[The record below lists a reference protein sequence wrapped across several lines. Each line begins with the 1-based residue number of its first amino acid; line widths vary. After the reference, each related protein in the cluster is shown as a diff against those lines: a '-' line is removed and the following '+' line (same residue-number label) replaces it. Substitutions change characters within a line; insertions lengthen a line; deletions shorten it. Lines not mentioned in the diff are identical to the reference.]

1 MLKYVPDV
9 LTKRSAC
16 RTFAPAKPES
26 QPLCLRLSAR
36 KIRQI
41 TSHFGRAA
49 IQARKAGFDIVQI
62 HGDRMLGSFG
72 LPRYSITAPMNTAV
86 PLKTVSDLPW
96 KR

>member
-1 MLKYVPDV
+1 MQDL
-9 LTKRSAC
+9 R
-16 RTFAPAKPES
+16 
-26 QPLCLRLSAR
+26 PLLNQEVSPYICGLSTQ

-49 IQARKAGFDIVQI
+49 IQARKAGFDMVQI
-62 HGDRMLGSFG
+62 HGDRMLGSFAS
-72 LPRYSITAPMNTAV
+72 RYSITAPMNTAV